1 MTVLED
7 RKLGRG
13 KCHNS
18 KNEEWQISSILSF
31 YVFCNCLNTLER
43 LRKYLEKLCHFLKG
57 QGVKHPGPVQAGR
70 TSAIYTSSFIRS
82 RHTKGILRLE
92 TKEINIIVPNI
103 SFSPEKKGVQQCYC
117 YKKRGKR
124 EHGWI
129 GQWRPE
135 IQKDTPVS
143 FCLSWGWTLRPDEP
157 VLVVAKN

>member
-13 KCHNS
+13 KCHHS

-57 QGVKHPGPVQAGR
+57 QRVKHPGPVQAGR

-82 RHTKGILRLE
+82 RHTKGILHLE

-103 SFSPEKKGVQQCYC
+103 SFSPEKKECSSATVI
-117 YKKRGKR
+117 KRGGKGSMGELASGDQKYR
-124 EHGWI
+124 KTP
-129 GQWRPE
+129 QW
-135 IQKDTPVS
+135 VS
-143 FCLSWGWTLRPDEP
+143 ACHEAELCDLMNLCLL
-157 VLVVAKN
+157 